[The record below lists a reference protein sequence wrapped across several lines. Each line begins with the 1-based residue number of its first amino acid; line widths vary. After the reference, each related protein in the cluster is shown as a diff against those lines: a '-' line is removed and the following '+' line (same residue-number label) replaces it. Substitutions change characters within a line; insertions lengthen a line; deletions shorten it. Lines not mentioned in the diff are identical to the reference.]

1 MKTTRINDPRRANR
15 NFGNPSRREFLQWL
29 GVGVLGLTVSGNK
42 VFALDATGT
51 KILRGIFPIAQTPFT
66 AADKLDLDALVR
78 EVEFIARGRVH
89 GLVWP
94 QMASEWTVDTLK
106 EHLETLVS
114 LNATQGAQLRT
125 ELAELRSR
133 LDKLQ
138 GESAGQSDTVGR
150 WIAVA
155 AAVGAIG
162 AEAVVI
168 IHP

>member
-1 MKTTRINDPRRANR
+1 
-15 NFGNPSRREFLQWL
+15 
-29 GVGVLGLTVSGNK
+29 
-42 VFALDATGT
+42 
-51 KILRGIFPIAQTPFT
+51 
-66 AADKLDLDALVR
+66 
-78 EVEFIARGRVH
+78 
-89 GLVWP
+89 
-94 QMASEWTVDTLK
+94 MASEWTVDTLK
-106 EHLETLVS
+106 EHLETLVN

-133 LDKLQ
+133 LDQLQ

-162 AEAVVI
+162 AVAAVI